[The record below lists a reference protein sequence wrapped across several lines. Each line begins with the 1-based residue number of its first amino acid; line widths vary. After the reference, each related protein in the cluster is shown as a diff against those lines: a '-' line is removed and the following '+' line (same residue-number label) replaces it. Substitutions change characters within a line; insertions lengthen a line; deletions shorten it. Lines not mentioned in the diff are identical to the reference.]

1 MNGKTSDSRFPTSA
15 SRRIPRVKICGIT
28 RYEDAMAAIDAGAD
42 ALGFV
47 FYEKSPRY
55 VTVEQ
60 AKAIVERLPPF
71 VERVGL
77 FVDKTPLEV
86 DLACAES
93 GMSLAQI
100 HFDIDDSYLHALHT
114 RALPVVR
121 ARSPEDVMNF
131 SGRYRLVDAYCESYG
146 GAGKRL
152 NLEWFEGV
160 DCSKIVLAGGLT
172 PENVKEVLSYGFYGV
187 DVSSGVEYEKGKKDH
202 EKIVS
207 FVRNA
212 KGEVCDR

>member
-1 MNGKTSDSRFPTSA
+1 MKQERSPIPNSPYA
-15 SRRIPRVKICGIT
+15 PRVKICGIT
-28 RYEDAMAAIDAGAD
+28 RYEDAMAAIESGAD

-55 VTVEQ
+55 ISVEE
-60 AKAIVERLPPF
+60 AKAIVDRLPPF

-77 FVDKTPLEV
+77 FVNRTPLEV

-114 RALPVVR
+114 KALPVVR
-121 ARSPEDVMNF
+121 
-131 SGRYRLVDAYCESYG
+131 LVDAFCESYG

-160 DCSKIVLAGGLT
+160 DCSKIILAGGLT
-172 PENVKEVLSYGFYGV
+172 PENVVEALSYGFYGV

-202 EKIVS
+202 AKIAD

-212 KGEVCDR
+212 KGVPCGR